1 MADEKD
7 LNKEEKETS
16 SDGDQSEEETSDD
29 SSEEGEDKVTLSK
42 SELEQLKEERE
53 NYKKGM
59 MSKKQKIDELKN
71 QEDVEKELPDDKNP
85 EDLEEP
91 VTRKEFYRGNEKKA
105 LGKFFDQYPDAKDNY
120 DKVMNHFVSKRGK
133 ETVEDVAKDLEDAYT
148 LAHKWE
154 DIGEEDS
161 EDKESNSK
169 LSAEKS
175 KPAGGSGDKGKA
187 TKKSGGVMPSAS
199 GPEDWYSS
207 EDWKVA

>member
-16 SDGDQSEEETSDD
+16 SDSDQSEEETSED

-59 MSKKQKIDELKN
+59 LSKKQELNELKN
-71 QEDVEKELPDDKNP
+71 QEDVEEELPDNRKP

-91 VTRKEFYRGNEKKA
+91 VTKKEFYRGNEKKA
-105 LGKFFDQYPDAKDNY
+105 IRKFFDQYPDAEKNY

-148 LAHKWE
+148 LARKWE
-154 DIGEEDS
+154 DIGGEDS
-161 EDKESNSK
+161 EDKESSSE

-187 TKKSGGVMPSAS
+187 TKKSGGVLSSTS

-207 EDWKVA
+207 ED